1 MKRYLIPLLV
11 LCFIVFGITTGTSY
25 ASESQAT
32 QATNT
37 TATAEVPQSASKE
50 ALSANIESTNK
61 PLSLES
67 NNVSHNYQATPS
79 SETTSHLNFETSTTQ
94 NTTSE
99 KHNNSSQGSAF
110 SQEKATPEP
119 ATNENNTS
127 SQEKASSESTSN
139 ENNTSQSHDT
149 EVKPSPSTSEQS
161 KSTQVEPTKES
172 TSTKVK
178 QTPQEPT
185 QQQQK
190 SNVPESQQST
200 PASKQVFKKSN
211 TTSEQAAPK
220 SQHVTV
226 NKRMAATSDN
236 TNEHT
241 ILHTND
247 IHGRF
252 VEDDGRVIGMAKV
265 KGLKDKYNPDL
276 MVDSGDAFQ
285 GLPVSNN
292 SKGEE
297 MAKAMNGVGYDAMT
311 VGNHEFDF
319 GYDQLLKLQKQLNFP
334 IVSSNIYKNG
344 KRVFDPS
351 TTVTKNNV
359 RYGIVGVTTPET
371 KTKTSPT
378 AVEGVEF
385 KDPLTSVK
393 QAMNEIKN
401 NVDVFVILS
410 HLGVD
415 KSTQK
420 TWRGDYLIDQLTKD
434 GSFKQPIFVLDGHSH
449 TVIDKG
455 EHYGTNNVL
464 AQTGTALAN
473 VGRVDFTFQNQKA
486 SDINASLINV
496 ADAKDITPDP
506 QIDAQTKKAND
517 DFLKETSTIVIPNN
531 TVTLNGERAQAR
543 TQETNL
549 GNLITDAMEAYAS
562 KNFSHQPDFA
572 ITNGG
577 GIRASIEKGEVT
589 ENDIITVL
597 PFGNLISQIQV
608 KGSDVE
614 KAFEHSL
621 SADTE
626 TQDGKKVLDANGGFL
641 QVSDSLRVYY
651 DINKAS
657 GQRINAIK
665 VLNKENGEYEDLDPN
680 RTYYVTTNDFT
691 ANQGDGYDMFGGQ
704 REEGISLDAVV
715 AQYIK
720 NTDLNQYNTEEP
732 VRIINGLPESN
743 EQPDTSKE
751 DNDNDNNHSTNG
763 HDGQQQTP
771 DSNNDDKD
779 NTGHINDN
787 DDNIKDDNEADSSNK
802 DNVIE
807 FPNKDHQK
815 DNDNVIEIPANNNQT
830 HNSTNDNIVIPSTT
844 DKMHTNNIKG
854 NAIEHHPTSNL
865 VSISNNNKGTRDQ
878 LTGNA
883 SHSQHCKD
891 VIKFPVQINPKDNF
905 YNETLI
911 TTNSNASKNSNLMFT
926 QQHGAITSLPNA
938 GLKDGSLEHGIAI
951 ILVVAGTGL
960 IYIRTRKK
968 SA

>member
-25 ASESQAT
+25 AAESQAT
-32 QATNT
+32 QSTNI
-37 TATAEVPQSASKE
+37 TATEEASQTASKE
-50 ALSANIESTNK
+50 ASSANIESTNK

-67 NNVSHNYQATPS
+67 SNVSHNEQATPS
-79 SETTSHLNFETSTTQ
+79 SETTTHPSVETSTTQ

-119 ATNENNTS
+119 ATNDDNTS

-139 ENNTSQSHDT
+139 ENNTSQFHGT

-190 SNVPESQQST
+190 RNVPESQQST
-200 PASKQVFKKSN
+200 PASKQVSKNSN

-297 MAKAMNGVGYDAMT
+297 MAKAMNSVGYDAMT

-517 DFLKETSTIVIPNN
+517 DFLKETSTVVIPNN

-626 TQDGKKVLDANGGFL
+626 TQDGKKVLGANGGFL

-787 DDNIKDDNEADSSNK
+787 EADSSNK

-865 VSISNNNKGTRDQ
+865 VSISNNNKGTRNQ

>member
-25 ASESQAT
+25 AAESQAT
-32 QATNT
+32 QSTNI
-37 TATAEVPQSASKE
+37 TATEEASQTASKE
-50 ALSANIESTNK
+50 ASSANIESTNK

-67 NNVSHNYQATPS
+67 SNVSHNEQATPS
-79 SETTSHLNFETSTTQ
+79 SETTTHPSVETSTTQ

-99 KHNNSSQGSAF
+99 KHSNSSQGSAF

-119 ATNENNTS
+119 ATNDDNTS

-139 ENNTSQSHDT
+139 ENNTSQFHGT

-517 DFLKETSTIVIPNN
+517 DFLKETSTVVIPNN

-589 ENDIITVL
+589 KNDIITVL

-626 TQDGKKVLDANGGFL
+626 TQDGKKVLGANGGFL

-787 DDNIKDDNEADSSNK
+787 EADSSNK

-865 VSISNNNKGTRDQ
+865 VSISNNNKGTRNQ

>member
-25 ASESQAT
+25 AAESQAT
-32 QATNT
+32 QSTNI
-37 TATAEVPQSASKE
+37 TATEEASQTASKE
-50 ALSANIESTNK
+50 ASSANIESTNK

-67 NNVSHNYQATPS
+67 SNVSHNEQATPS
-79 SETTSHLNFETSTTQ
+79 SETTTHPSVETSTTQ

-99 KHNNSSQGSAF
+99 KHSNSSQGSAF

-119 ATNENNTS
+119 ATNDDNTS

-139 ENNTSQSHDT
+139 ENNTSQFHGT

-190 SNVPESQQST
+190 RNVPESQQST
-200 PASKQVFKKSN
+200 PASKQVSKNSN

-517 DFLKETSTIVIPNN
+517 DFLKETSTVVIPNN

-626 TQDGKKVLDANGGFL
+626 TQDGKKVLGANGGFL

-787 DDNIKDDNEADSSNK
+787 EADSSNK

-865 VSISNNNKGTRDQ
+865 VSISNNNKGTRNQ

>member
-25 ASESQAT
+25 AAESQAT
-32 QATNT
+32 QSTNI
-37 TATAEVPQSASKE
+37 TATEEASQTASKE
-50 ALSANIESTNK
+50 ASSANIESTNK

-67 NNVSHNYQATPS
+67 SNVSHNEQATPS
-79 SETTSHLNFETSTTQ
+79 SETTTHPSVETSTTQ

-99 KHNNSSQGSAF
+99 KHSNSSQGSAF

-119 ATNENNTS
+119 ATNDDNTS

-139 ENNTSQSHDT
+139 ENNTSQFHGT

-190 SNVPESQQST
+190 RNVPESQQST
-200 PASKQVFKKSN
+200 PASKQVSKNSN

-517 DFLKETSTIVIPNN
+517 DFLKETSTVVIPNN

-626 TQDGKKVLDANGGFL
+626 TQDGKKVLGANGGFL

-787 DDNIKDDNEADSSNK
+787 EADSSNK

-815 DNDNVIEIPANNNQT
+815 DNDNVIEIPANNSQT
-830 HNSTNDNIVIPSTT
+830 HNSTNDNIVITSTT

>member
-25 ASESQAT
+25 AAESQAT
-32 QATNT
+32 QSTNI
-37 TATAEVPQSASKE
+37 TATEEASQTASKE
-50 ALSANIESTNK
+50 ASSANIESTNK

-67 NNVSHNYQATPS
+67 SNVSHNEQATPS
-79 SETTSHLNFETSTTQ
+79 SETTTHPSVETSTTQ

-99 KHNNSSQGSAF
+99 KHSNSSQGSAF

-119 ATNENNTS
+119 ATNDDNTS

-139 ENNTSQSHDT
+139 ENNTSQFHGT

-190 SNVPESQQST
+190 RNVPESQQST
-200 PASKQVFKKSN
+200 PASKQVSKNSN

-517 DFLKETSTIVIPNN
+517 DFLKETSTVVIPNN

-626 TQDGKKVLDANGGFL
+626 TQDGKKVLGANGGFL

-787 DDNIKDDNEADSSNK
+787 EADSSNK

-865 VSISNNNKGTRDQ
+865 VSISNNNKGTRNQ

-891 VIKFPVQINPKDNF
+891 VIKFPVQINSKDNF

>member
-25 ASESQAT
+25 AAESQAT
-32 QATNT
+32 QSTNI
-37 TATAEVPQSASKE
+37 TATEEASQTASKE
-50 ALSANIESTNK
+50 ASSANIESTNK

-67 NNVSHNYQATPS
+67 SNVSHNEQATPS
-79 SETTSHLNFETSTTQ
+79 SETTTHPSVETSTTQ

-99 KHNNSSQGSAF
+99 KHSNSSQGSAF

-119 ATNENNTS
+119 ATNDDNTS

-139 ENNTSQSHDT
+139 ENNTSQFHGT

-190 SNVPESQQST
+190 RNVPESQQST
-200 PASKQVFKKSN
+200 PASKQVSKNSN

-517 DFLKETSTIVIPNN
+517 DFLKETSTVVIPNN

-626 TQDGKKVLDANGGFL
+626 TQDGKKVLGANGGFL

-704 REEGISLDAVV
+704 REEGISLYAVV

-779 NTGHINDN
+779 NTGHIN
-787 DDNIKDDNEADSSNK
+787 DNEADSSNK

-865 VSISNNNKGTRDQ
+865 VSISNNNKGTRNQ

>member
-25 ASESQAT
+25 AAESQAT

-79 SETTSHLNFETSTTQ
+79 SETTSHLNVETSTTQ

-110 SQEKATPEP
+110 SQEKATLEP
-119 ATNENNTS
+119 TTNENNTS
-127 SQEKASSESTSN
+127 SQEKAKPEPASN

-149 EVKPSPSTSEQS
+149 KVKPSPSTSDQS
-161 KSTQVEPTKES
+161 KSTQVETTKES

-178 QTPQEPT
+178 QT
-185 QQQQK
+185 
-190 SNVPESQQST
+190 
-200 PASKQVFKKSN
+200 AS
-211 TTSEQAAPK
+211 K

-226 NKRMAATSDN
+226 NKRMATTSDN
-236 TNEHT
+236 TNKHT

-252 VEDDGRVIGMAKV
+252 VENDGRVIGMAKV

-297 MAKAMNGVGYDAMT
+297 MAKAMNSVGYDAMT
-311 VGNHEFDF
+311 VGNHGFDF

-434 GSFKQPIFVLDGHSH
+434 GSFKQPILVLDGHSH
-449 TVIDKG
+449 TVIDNG
-455 EHYGTNNVL
+455 EHYGTNNLL

-473 VGRVDFTFQNQKA
+473 VGRVDFTFQNQKT

-517 DFLKETSTIVIPNN
+517 DFLKETSTVVIPNN

-626 TQDGKKVLDANGGFL
+626 TQDGKKVLGANGGFL
-641 QVSDSLRVYY
+641 QVSDSLKVYY

-743 EQPDTSKE
+743 EQPNTGKE
-751 DNDNDNNHSTNG
+751 DNDNNHSTNG
-763 HDGQQQTP
+763 QDGQQQTP

-779 NTGHINDN
+779 NT
-787 DDNIKDDNEADSSNK
+787 KDDKQANSS
-802 DNVIE
+802 
-807 FPNKDHQK
+807 NKDHQK
-815 DNDNVIEIPANNNQT
+815 DNNNVIEIPANNNQT
-830 HNSTNDNIVIPSTT
+830 HNSTDDNIVIPSTT
-844 DKMHTNNIKG
+844 LKMHTNNIKG
-854 NAIEHHPTSNL
+854 NAIGHHPTSNL

-883 SHSQHCKD
+883 SHSLHCKD
-891 VIKFPVQINPKDNF
+891 GIKFPVQVNPKDNF

-911 TTNSNASKNSNLMFT
+911 TINSNTSKNSNLMFT
-926 QQHGAITSLPNA
+926 QQHDAITSLPNA
-938 GLKDGSLEHGIAI
+938 GMKDYSLEHGIAI
-951 ILVVAGTGL
+951 ILVVTGTGL

>member
-25 ASESQAT
+25 AAESQAT
-32 QATNT
+32 QSTNI
-37 TATAEVPQSASKE
+37 TATEEASQTASKE
-50 ALSANIESTNK
+50 ASSANIESTNK

-67 NNVSHNYQATPS
+67 SNVSHNEQATPS
-79 SETTSHLNFETSTTQ
+79 SETTTHPSVETSTTQ

-99 KHNNSSQGSAF
+99 KHSNSSQGSAF

-119 ATNENNTS
+119 ATNDDNTS

-139 ENNTSQSHDT
+139 ENNTSQFHGT

-190 SNVPESQQST
+190 RNVPESQQST
-200 PASKQVFKKSN
+200 PASKQVSKNSN

-517 DFLKETSTIVIPNN
+517 DFLKETSTVVIPNN

-626 TQDGKKVLDANGGFL
+626 TQDGKKVLGANGGFL

-704 REEGISLDAVV
+704 REESISLDAVV

-779 NTGHINDN
+779 NTGHIN
-787 DDNIKDDNEADSSNK
+787 DNEADSSNK

-865 VSISNNNKGTRDQ
+865 VSISNNNKGTRNQ